1 MTLLPTTS
9 TNFAAVDI
17 HPDFDFDLA
26 LVKPSVEAALEAGL
40 DALDRAISLEELWR
54 EEEVAAHNSVE
65 PDFFALPPE
74 NQPLDIDWNLELAW
88 AAASGETGVE
98 GAADAGWLAFDFD
111 VADLG
116 PDPEAS
122 AEETLPAL
130 ETATARD
137 RRLDAAA
144 AELVLS
150 LGAFRVA
157 DRRGLHRRFRT
168 VVEEFQH
175 PASHTALRRLLG
187 EGASLEDI
195 EEAAQLRCLWRD
207 QPWLW
212 AEKRS
217 AMSSWSVRR
226 SPVQRLA
233 FGWPTAIRLVR
244 TFGLIETARAMGEN
258 WFDAWTELERA
269 KAVSP
274 VEVMAFFT
282 YAGFLRQLTPATL
295 LETPE
300 GVYEEAADAPER
312 LQLRD
317 NRGSLVWQ
325 FERKLAPRAGE
336 LSLEPARI
344 RNHSY
349 FEEAACEDNLG
360 LAYLVALS
368 PAEAIATGFCRT
380 YLFPMKRFDGAAGTR
395 AKISS
400 LACHGLVKI
409 VGLDREACKI
419 ILAVTHDQKRLLEMN
434 LALIA
439 EPPPPKPIGKEDKLG
454 KDRNNAKKKEN
465 TK

>member
-1 MTLLPTTS
+1 MIRKFFERLVTNGDLHPDMTLAPLVKSGEVPMNLLPTTS
-9 TNFAAVDI
+9 PNVATLDI

-26 LVKPSVEAALEAGL
+26 LVEPSVATAQEADL
-40 DALDRAISLEELWR
+40 DALDGAISLEELWR
-54 EEEVAAHNSVE
+54 EEEVAAHIPSE
-65 PDFFALPPE
+65 PDFIALPPKDHH
-74 NQPLDIDWNLELAW
+74 LDIDWKLELAW
-88 AAASGETGVE
+88 AAASGETGLD
-98 GAADAGWLAFDFD
+98 GAADPDGLAFDFD

-122 AEETLPAL
+122 AEETYPAL
-130 ETATARD
+130 ETANARD
-137 RRLDAAA
+137 RRLDGAA

-175 PASHTALRRLLG
+175 PASHAALQRLLG
-187 EGASLEDI
+187 QGASLEDI

-217 AMSSWSVRR
+217 AMSSWNVRR

-233 FGWPTAIRLVR
+233 FGWPTAIHLVR
-244 TFGLIETARAMGEN
+244 TFGLIEAARAMGED
-258 WFDAWTELERA
+258 WFDAWTELERP

-282 YAGFLRQLTPATL
+282 YAEFLRQLAPAML

-300 GVYEEAADAPER
+300 EVYDEAADGPER
-312 LQLRD
+312 FQLGD

-336 LSLEPARI
+336 FSLEPARI
-344 RNHSY
+344 RNHRN
-349 FEEAACEDNLG
+349 FEEAACEDNFG
-360 LAYLVALS
+360 LADLVACLTS
-368 PAEAIATGFCRT
+368 APMEQFCVIA
-380 YLFPMKRFDGAAGTR
+380 
-395 AKISS
+395 
-400 LACHGLVKI
+400 
-409 VGLDREACKI
+409 
-419 ILAVTHDQKRLLEMN
+419 
-434 LALIA
+434 
-439 EPPPPKPIGKEDKLG
+439 
-454 KDRNNAKKKEN
+454 
-465 TK
+465 